1 MKINLLNTAHG
12 LVPMYDED
20 FNEKKKLAV
29 GQVYVAEIRVPRN
42 YQFLKKAFA
51 LMNTAWALLPER
63 TQNGFRSFEVFRDSV
78 TVAAGYVDVYYDITH
93 NAWRQKPKSWA
104 FDKMDEVEFSD
115 LYERMKDVIWG
126 ILSVRANIT
135 QEVFER
141 TLMNF

>member
-63 TQNGFRSFEVFRDSV
+63 T
-78 TVAAGYVDVYYDITH
+78 
-93 NAWRQKPKSWA
+93 
-104 FDKMDEVEFSD
+104 
-115 LYERMKDVIWG
+115 
-126 ILSVRANIT
+126 
-135 QEVFER
+135 
-141 TLMNF
+141 